1 MPLGKAGAAVPLGK
15 AGAAVLTKA
24 EAGKIVHA
32 TCRACLASVPLWR
45 GFLDGRIQ
53 KSVTSKRTVHECI
66 VTLIIFINSEITT
79 SRHTSVIII
88 IMLQTVPR
96 Q

>member
-24 EAGKIVHA
+24 EAGKIVGVMIHLHA

-53 KSVTSKRTVHECI
+53 KSVTSKRTVAYMN
-66 VTLIIFINSEITT
+66 VL
-79 SRHTSVIII
+79 
-88 IMLQTVPR
+88 
-96 Q
+96 